1 MVPPFTQ
8 IFKTRTQELSFLLHL
23 PNSPYSSL
31 KIHPQYISLCT
42 PCSHLCLSLHY
53 LVSVL
58 IWIIMRTL
66 NYLASF
72 WIWLRSYSKR
82 QNVAPL
88 WGLVHCCL
96 CLEELTTVIQIS
108 AQMSFHQLK
117 SFPATHLNYHLHPV
131 SILLYVFFWLLFTV
145 CIDLIHIFE
154 IWYSF
159 YYSINPINWVLPT
172 IFPV

>member
-23 PNSPYSSL
+23 PNSPYSTL
-31 KIHPQYISLCT
+31 KIHSQYISLCT
-42 PCSHLCLSLHY
+42 PCFHLCLSFHY
-53 LVSVL
+53 LMSFL

-72 WIWLRSYSKR
+72 RIWLRSYLKR
-82 QNVAPL
+82 QNVVPL

-96 CLEELTTVIQIS
+96 CLEWLTTVIQVS

-145 CIDLIHIFE
+145 CIDLTHIFE
-154 IWYSF
+154 IGIPFITVSA
-159 YYSINPINWVLPT
+159 L
-172 IFPV
+172 